1 MEGGNAVSRLPAE
14 FKSSRNALKS
24 PNIFWWR
31 VAGVKSEISRIPET
45 TVVNV

>member
-1 MEGGNAVSRLPAE
+1 MVGGTAVSSPPAE

-24 PNIFWWR
+24 PKVFWWR
-31 VAGVKSEISRIPET
+31 IARVKSEISRIPET